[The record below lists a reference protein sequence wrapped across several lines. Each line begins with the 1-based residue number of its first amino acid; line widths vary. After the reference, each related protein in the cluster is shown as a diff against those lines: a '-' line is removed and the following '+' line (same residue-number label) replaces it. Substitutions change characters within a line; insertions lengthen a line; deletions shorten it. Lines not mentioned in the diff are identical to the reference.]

1 MDWHLNMNIYLVCC
15 WKNSKTTK
23 NLGVGSWKPPLVN
36 TPIITNAGPWAQP
49 WILLGWSWKSIT
61 TTSSGGPLDKPKV
74 QFVSAASAHMHRYRR
89 AAFKF
94 IQATQ
99 SNWRP
104 SDPLTPS
111 HPSRYQKLEAAV
123 FVSDIFH
130 RTQPVFASDGTLRFF
145 LFVFLNGDIKQNAAS
160 TESCEVLRC
169 YTLGLFHL
177 VLKSVH
183 RCGIYM
189 MYIRQSSSMH

>member
-1 MDWHLNMNIYLVCC
+1 M
-15 WKNSKTTK
+15 
-23 NLGVGSWKPPLVN
+23 
-36 TPIITNAGPWAQP
+36 
-49 WILLGWSWKSIT
+49 KSIT
-61 TTSSGGPLDKPKV
+61 TASSGGPLVKPKV
-74 QFVSAASAHMHRYRR
+74 QFVSAASVHVHRYRR

-104 SDPLTPS
+104 SNLLTPN

-130 RTQPVFASDGTLRFF
+130 RTQPVSASDCTLRFF
-145 LFVFLNGDIKQNAAS
+145 NGDIKQNAAS
-160 TESCEVLRC
+160 TESCEVSRC
-169 YTLGLFHL
+169 YTLGLLHL

-183 RCGIYM
+183 RCGIYV